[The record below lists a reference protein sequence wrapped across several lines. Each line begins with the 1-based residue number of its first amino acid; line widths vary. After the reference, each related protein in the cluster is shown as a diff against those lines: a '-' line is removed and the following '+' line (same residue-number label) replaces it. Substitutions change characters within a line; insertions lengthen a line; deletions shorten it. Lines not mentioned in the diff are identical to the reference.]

1 MLQAELSART
11 RLKQKVADNYA
22 SFREGWLKLSP
33 ADLIDRCEELE
44 AVTRMAQTLPSAVSE
59 EDAEYLLR
67 FKNPLDVVSDA
78 WISRNGIDTLI
89 VDDEMSHLLWSLQE
103 HGDAEDYYET
113 EDDDPEQKEIQA
125 EKETNEML
133 LAEDAVQTTA
143 YITNAPDCCSGAEQL
158 DNMLGMLGADIMDED
173 VYHDE
178 DEHPKMIM

>member
-1 MLQAELSART
+1 MLQSART
-11 RLKQKVADNYA
+11 KLKQKVADNYA
-22 SFREGWLKLSP
+22 SFREEWLKLSP
-33 ADLIDRCEELE
+33 AELIDRCEELE
-44 AVTRMAQTLPSAVSE
+44 AVTRMAETLPSAVSE

-89 VDDEMSHLLWSLQE
+89 VDDEMSHLLWSLRDR
-103 HGDAEDYYET
+103 GDAEDYYET
-113 EDDDPEQKEIQA
+113 EDDDFEQKEVQA
-125 EKETNEML
+125 EKETNEMI

-173 VYHDE
+173 IYHDE